1 MHFNETVCFGLSAFD
16 SVQELVMERGV
27 HVRKKSGF
35 FLDRRTFFHLECA
48 GFLASFLANSFCP
61 SFVQQANSL
70 FHSVPVWRTLMTTH
84 NSTNLQLSFMFRA
97 VQCCNLLS
105 APLLPLNCPE
115 PPVGQVE
122 PKMPNW
128 SHSLSGQLSV
138 LARGGRSE

>member
-1 MHFNETVCFGLSAFD
+1 MNSPILMHFNETVCFGLSAFD

-27 HVRKKSGF
+27 HVRKRSGF
-35 FLDRRTFFHLECA
+35 FWIGEPFFILSVLV
-48 GFLASFLANSFCP
+48 FMASFLANSFCP

-84 NSTNLQLSFMFRA
+84 NSTNLQLPFKFWA

-128 SHSLSGQLSV
+128 SHSLS
-138 LARGGRSE
+138 